1 MPAYYGKPH
10 WTPQDIGYLHD
21 LIDGIARG
29 DVLLDAISTNGGI
42 DVERIVLEMTVLRRS
57 LVNFQVQAQ
66 AAATQ
71 FQAMSQ
77 TFTRAL
83 NIHMPGDD
91 NLEDLGTSITPIVGY
106 RDFGIKHGGVLVSRN
121 GVVWPY
127 GRPLVATCH
136 PRSQPKKHIA
146 PKIGCSCGIYAFDS
160 PDHHDLEM
168 ASEVWG
174 EVYLWGD
181 VLICESGYR
190 AQFAYPKT
198 LFIRSNHYHSDVAKE
213 LENLYRVPVIKVNER
228 TGQTAGDILMQLI
241 TAGKNP
247 DLTFMDEGGE
257 S

>member
-1 MPAYYGKPH
+1 M
-10 WTPQDIGYLHD
+10 
-21 LIDGIARG
+21 R
-29 DVLLDAISTNGGI
+29 NE
-42 DVERIVLEMTVLRRS
+42 ERIVLELSIPRNA
-57 LVNFQVQAQ
+57 LVKFQADIQL
-66 AAATQ
+66 AAAQ
-71 FQAMSQ
+71 FQAMS
-77 TFTRAL
+77 TSLARARATL
-83 NIHMPGDD
+83 NLHMPGDD

-198 LFIRSNHYHSDVAKE
+198 LFIRSNDYLSDVAKE